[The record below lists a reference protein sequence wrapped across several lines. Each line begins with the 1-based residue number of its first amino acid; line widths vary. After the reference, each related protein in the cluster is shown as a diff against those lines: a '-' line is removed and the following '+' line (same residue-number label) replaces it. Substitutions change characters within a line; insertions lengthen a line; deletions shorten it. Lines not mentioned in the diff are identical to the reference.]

1 MPDALSPPRLT
12 TGVMCTKMKNGT
24 DINLQLRTEILEIAL
39 NLEYEINQLLLRLLS
54 VENQNRKAISNK
66 SSSLSFKNK
75 IDLLF
80 DLDVLTA
87 DEHLKLLLVM
97 EFRNQFLH
105 NIECCFFEDAANQ
118 LGADKAKRLLKF
130 CNEETSA
137 DKELQYQ
144 DAFKSLFI
152 ECLEILSK
160 KLKDRINQ
168 IKERARSYTM
178 LIESQ
183 IYFIDKYFDMVVA
196 VMTVCEQHAAQGNP
210 AVLKLTEE
218 IMNTT
223 KDDIDSLVASEE
235 YIQIREEFEKS
246 TTPEKIKS
254 YFKDRRT
261 QPGAAPN
268 GGPATPGGSPGVTE
282 GPPSVS

>member
-1 MPDALSPPRLT
+1 
-12 TGVMCTKMKNGT
+12 MKSDT

-39 NLEYEINQLLLRLLS
+39 NLEYSINRLLLLLLS

-130 CNEETSA
+130 CNEEKSA
-137 DKELQYQ
+137 DKELRYQ
-144 DAFKSLFI
+144 HAFKSLNI
-152 ECLEILSK
+152 ECLELLSK
-160 KLKDRINQ
+160 KLKDRVNQ
-168 IKERARSYTM
+168 IEEHARSYTM

-183 IYFIDKYFDMVVA
+183 VYFIDRYFDMVKS
-196 VMTVCEQHAAQGNP
+196 VMKVCEQHAAQGNP
-210 AVLKLTEE
+210 AVLKLTKE

-223 KDDIDSLVASEE
+223 KDDIGSLKASEE
-235 YIQIREEFEKS
+235 YIQIQEEFRKS
-246 TTPEKIKS
+246 MTPEKMRG
-254 YFKDRRT
+254 YFKERRT
-261 QPGAAPN
+261 Q
-268 GGPATPGGSPGVTE
+268 TD
-282 GPPSVS
+282 